1 MQGFLVTQGYTLAL
15 FLTFSLL
22 SQTPRLYAA
31 FGFAFEA
38 STAAAT
44 AGQNNIG
51 APVFVAL
58 MLFLQTFWG
67 PVDKILNVLL
77 TMNSRH
83 NEFAADAYA
92 VSLGYGEQLTS
103 GLLKISIENLDNFV
117 PDAWYSAYHYS
128 HPPLLERMRAI
139 GRLVRKDK

>member
-1 MQGFLVTQGYTLAL
+1 MQGFLVTQTYTFTL

-31 FGFAFEA
+31 FGFTFAD
-38 STAAAT
+38 SD
-44 AGQNNIG
+44 GQGTHI
-51 APVFVAL
+51 PVFIAL

-67 PVDKILNVLL
+67 PVDKLLNVLL
-77 TMNSRH
+77 TCNSRH

-92 VSLGYGEQLTS
+92 VSLGYGQELMS

-139 GRLVRKDK
+139 EALMHKQK

>member
-1 MQGFLVTQGYTLAL
+1 MQGFLVTQLYTFAL
-15 FLTFSLL
+15 FASFSLL
-22 SQTPRLYAA
+22 SETPRLYAA
-31 FGFAFEA
+31 FGFSF
-38 STAAAT
+38 AAPGDET
-44 AGQNNIG
+44 TRGG

-77 TMNSRH
+77 TMNSRR

-92 VSLGYGEQLTS
+92 VSLGHGADLTS

-139 GRLVRKDK
+139 EALLRKEK